1 MGAVTNNA
9 PEGISGSLMTRTS
22 FSLPTLLLVLLAPT
36 TVARVAHAEPSDE
49 APKHGAKWVIE
60 VDGAACRDHKAI
72 FEREIALACEAMGT
86 CRVVP
91 RSDAE
96 LEAVLHCDDD
106 AGARGSSSTWRL
118 QTRTVEGTNLMSL
131 DLSGSTPGDRMRE
144 AAIEIARDAAPERTL
159 AAESL
164 RNTFT
169 DADKLKITPPSPPPK
184 LVVSLSGLTSA
195 REREAAGFGARAS
208 AGYRVHPAMHLMFS
222 VLGSGGGG
230 TGIGAF
236 RRVRSGVGAAFGA
249 PYSDHWVG
257 VAFDTGIDGTEHYAT
272 RYTATDL
279 TMTARTE
286 MAAYLQQTITVQAPL
301 KYVRPYLAGSIA
313 LLSTAPIVTASADLG
328 ISVPIF

>member
-1 MGAVTNNA
+1 
-9 PEGISGSLMTRTS
+9 MTRTS
-22 FSLPTLLLVLLAPT
+22 FPLIALLLLLLASS

-60 VDGAACRDHKAI
+60 VEGAACRDHKAI

-96 LEAVLHCDDD
+96 LEAVLHCAD
-106 AGARGSSSTWRL
+106 GSANGSGSAWRL

-131 DLSGSTPGDRMRE
+131 DLIGSTPGDRMRE

-169 DADKLKITPPSPPPK
+169 DADKLKIKPPSPPPK

-208 AGYRVHPAMHLMFS
+208 AGYHIHPAMHLMFS

-230 TGIGAF
+230 TGVGAF

-249 PYSDHWVG
+249 PYADHWVG